1 MKVLIVV
8 DMQNDFID
16 GSLGN
21 KESEAIIPNVEKKIL
36 EWEGLVVATQ
46 DTHQDNYLNTQE
58 GKNLPI
64 VHCVMGTR
72 GWELHPTIKNALE
85 KKHAQVINKSTFSSV
100 PLAMMLIPC
109 GVREI
114 HVVGL
119 CTDICVISNAFLLKA
134 HLPEVPIFVDS
145 SCCAG
150 VSKEKHEAALE
161 TMRSCQINVQ

>member
-72 GWELHPTIKNALE
+72 GWELHPTIKNAL
-85 KKHAQVINKSTFSSV
+85 
-100 PLAMMLIPC
+100 
-109 GVREI
+109 
-114 HVVGL
+114 
-119 CTDICVISNAFLLKA
+119 
-134 HLPEVPIFVDS
+134 
-145 SCCAG
+145 
-150 VSKEKHEAALE
+150 
-161 TMRSCQINVQ
+161 